1 MIPTTGNKKG
11 MRLFFIGA
19 IVLIAVLMLSVAT
32 PTWATPQQEPL
43 SQTVPA
49 VVSIDTPTSVQSGAT
64 FTAQVNVENLLD
76 KKYYNR
82 VGFYDGVYWGEPRNV
97 MMTLRWKL

>member
-1 MIPTTGNKKG
+1 M
-11 MRLFFIGA
+11 A
-19 IVLIAVLMLSVAT
+19 IEQGDIYLLNLSAGYRFN
-32 PTWATPQQEPL
+32 ENF
-43 SQTVPA
+43 S
-49 VVSIDTPTSVQSGAT
+49 
-64 FTAQVNVENLLD
+64 AQVNVNNLLD